1 MARFPFI
8 INIVILFIL
17 HIYGIYMHD
26 VTIIDGRLI
35 VLTKGTFITV
45 LYYFTFII
53 LIAMQ
58 TVWIV

>member
-1 MARFPFI
+1 
-8 INIVILFIL
+8 
-17 HIYGIYMHD
+17 MHD